1 MQTTGHAMLLQKLG
15 ETGVGETGDSLNS
28 GPAVTASIREG
39 LPTGYW
45 SIRTDCARNGPAQKY
60 QRKKK

>member
-1 MQTTGHAMLLQKLG
+1 MLLQKLG

-39 LPTGYW
+39 LPYGVLVDSHGLRKEW
-45 SIRTDCARNGPAQKY
+45 SGSKVPTQK
-60 QRKKK
+60 KNFFK